1 MTEKLLADDVIRDV
15 LVIGGGSA
23 GLSAAI
29 ALARFGRIV
38 EVVDAGEPRNAPAAG
53 VHNLLGHDGIPALE
67 LLRLGRAELT
77 RFGGVTVRDRAVSA
91 QLVDAGFEVTL
102 ASGGSRTTRRLVVA
116 TGGRDRLPDVAGLRE
131 RWGREVLHC
140 PFCHGWEVR
149 GEAIGVLATNA
160 DMATHQALLFREL
173 SDDVVVFAGDDVV
186 FSDDQRVQLHALGI
200 GLADRAV
207 GVRVEDDRLTGVR
220 LADGRTV
227 ARQAL
232 VVAPEVD
239 VTDPVLE
246 ALGVAQSDD
255 IRTGYVHDAAGA
267 TSVPGLW
274 VAGNV
279 AEPFATVVMASAG
292 GMTVA
297 SAVTADILAERV
309 RRAVAAATAAA

>member
-1 MTEKLLADDVIRDV
+1 MDNTSLDDDVIRDV

-53 VHNLLGHDGIPALE
+53 VHNLLGHDGVSPLE
-67 LLRLGRAELT
+67 LLRLGREELA

-91 QLVDAGFEVTL
+91 QQVDAGFEVTL
-102 ASGGSRTTRRLVVA
+102 ASGSVRTTRRLVVA
-116 TGGRDRLPDVAGLRE
+116 TGGCDRLPDVDGLRE

-149 GEAIGVLATNA
+149 GQAIGVLATNA
-160 DMATHQALLFREL
+160 DMAAHQALLFREL

-186 FSDDQRVQLHALGI
+186 FSAEQRVQLNALGI
-200 GLADRAV
+200 ATAGRAV
-207 GVRVEDDRLTGVR
+207 GVVVEGDRLTGVR
-220 LADGRTV
+220 LADGTTV

-246 ALGVAQSDD
+246 ALGLAQSDE
-255 IRTGYVHDAAGA
+255 IRTGYVHDAVGA

-274 VAGNV
+274 IAGNV
-279 AEPFATVVMASAG
+279 AEPFATVVMASAA

-309 RRAVAAATAAA
+309 RLAVAAASAAA